1 MEEITVIKGDLL
13 YEGKAK
19 RLYATENEDVLYVAY
34 KDSATA
40 FNGEKKAEI
49 GGKGILNNKITT
61 ILFEQ
66 LKKYGIESH
75 FIEQISENEQLVKK
89 VEIIPLEVVVRNIA
103 AGSLSKRLGMAEG
116 TPLKKPIVEF
126 YFKDDDLG
134 DPLLTN
140 AHLELLEIASP
151 VEIDTLQTMA
161 LEVNQV
167 LRPIFSDIGVTL
179 VDFKLEFGKTADG
192 AILLADE
199 ISPDTCRLWDKD
211 TNKKLDKDVFRRNLG
226 SLTEVYEIILSRLGG
241 LSK

>member
-1 MEEITVIKGDLL
+1 MIKGDLL

-19 RLYATENEDVLYVAY
+19 RLYATENEEVLYVTY

-49 GGKGILNNKITT
+49 DGKGILNNKITT

-75 FIEQISENEQLVKK
+75 FIEQLSENDQLVKK

-103 AGSLSKRLGMAEG
+103 AGSLSKRLGLEEG
-116 TPLKKPIVEF
+116 TLLKHPIVEF
-126 YFKDDDLG
+126 YLKDDELG

-140 AHLELLEIASP
+140 AHLDLLEIASSE
-151 VEIDTLQTMA
+151 EIDTLQTMA
-161 LEVNQV
+161 LKVNQV
-167 LRPIFSDIGVTL
+167 LLPIFSDIGVTL

-192 AILLADE
+192 SILLADE
-199 ISPDTCRLWDKD
+199 ISPDTCRLWDKE

>member
-1 MEEITVIKGDLL
+1 MIKGDLL

-116 TPLKKPIVEF
+116 TPLKKTIVEF